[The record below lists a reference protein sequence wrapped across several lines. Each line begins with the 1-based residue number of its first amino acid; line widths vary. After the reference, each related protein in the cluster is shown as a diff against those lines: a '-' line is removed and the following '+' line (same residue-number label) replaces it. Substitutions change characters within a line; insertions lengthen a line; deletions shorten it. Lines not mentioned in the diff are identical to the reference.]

1 VSNRT
6 WLSGMGEANERKNRR
21 NGCGLEALN
30 DAASGIGLYL
40 AIEEVARMLGI
51 SVEAARALVKA
62 GLPALQDKA

>member
-1 VSNRT
+1 MSEETEEMDADWRQ
-6 WLSGMGEANERKNRR
+6 
-21 NGCGLEALN
+21 LN
-30 DAASGIGLYL
+30 DALSGIGLYL